1 MNGMKAK
8 TMRNKTVRAVINFSV
23 LALSAVAACATPNL
37 DETPPTA
44 FDAPKSKH
52 PTDKTEGMPNGPA
65 PAPSTSGSSSS
76 APPAPSSSASSGT
89 GGSPFGD
96 APVDAGPQS
105 QRWKGALAST
115 IPVDFGGGQECQ
127 YRITLKQVTVDITAA
142 ANGDI
147 VAANVTALAVEQV
160 LSSPCNNTAIP
171 AHTHYYALT
180 TATLLPS
187 GLNHLELAGLSTNHP
202 LASLVIEGDFKAAS
216 PALSLKWHRTDY
228 GPPLDWTINANVT
241 VQLQ

>member
-1 MNGMKAK
+1 
-8 TMRNKTVRAVINFSV
+8 MRQKTVRAIVNFSV

-37 DETPPTA
+37 DDTTPPA

-52 PTDKTEGMPNGPA
+52 PTDKTEGMTGGTGGPA
-65 PAPSTSGSSSS
+65 PTTSGSSSNV
-76 APPAPSSSASSGT
+76 PPAPSSSASSGN
-89 GGSPFGD
+89 GDGSPFGD
-96 APVDAGPQS
+96 GPVDAGPQS
-105 QRWKGALAST
+105 RRWKGTLAST
-115 IPVDFGGGQECQ
+115 LPVDFGGGQDCQ
-127 YRITLKQVTVDITAA
+127 YRITLKQVTVDVTAA

-160 LSSPCNNTAIP
+160 LSTPCSNTAIP

-180 TATLLPS
+180 VASVLASGAT
-187 GLNHLELAGLSTNHP
+187 HLELAGLSTNHP

-228 GPPLDWTINANVT
+228 GPPLDWTVNANVT